1 MYLARSLTKF
11 SYLDPIISDHNRI
24 VCKIR
29 ADACFSRV
37 ARLVLKVVDLAG
49 FTRDLGSLVWGDQR
63 RCAGNLF
70 CERRGGVIWAD
81 IRSEVHHR
89 DHLPS
94 VWKLEG

>member
-1 MYLARSLTKF
+1 MYLARSLT
-11 SYLDPIISDHNRI
+11 SYLDPIISDHSRI

-63 RCAGNLF
+63 KCGGNIF
-70 CERRGGVIWAD
+70 CERGEVIWAD
-81 IRSEVHHR
+81 IRSEVHHWDR
-89 DHLPS
+89 LPS
-94 VWKLEG
+94 V